1 MISKRIVLHFPRK
14 IVNQPVICKLIKK
27 YDLECS
33 ILRAH
38 ITPSEEGLMV
48 LELKG
53 KNDKYKLGIDFLTEI
68 GLKIQP
74 LSQDI
79 IQNKERCI
87 DCGVCIPICPTGALV
102 ADPETRKVS
111 FHDSK
116 CVVCEFCVQVCP
128 FKAMEVRF

>member
-1 MISKRIVLHFPRK
+1 MISKRVVLHFPRK
-14 IVNQPVICKLIKK
+14 VVNQPVICKLIRE
-27 YDLECS
+27 YDLQCS

-53 KNDKYKLGIDFLTEI
+53 KKDKYKLGIDFLSEI
-68 GLKIQP
+68 GLTIQP

-79 IQNKERCI
+79 IQNKERCT
-87 DCGVCIPICPTGALV
+87 DCGVCVPICPTGALETD
-102 ADPETRKVS
+102 ADTRKVS

-116 CVVCEFCVQVCP
+116 CVVCEFCIQVCP
-128 FKAMEVRF
+128 FKAMELRF